1 LGSAV
6 LAALLRFGFG
16 IRGPR
21 FLVAETGHLENSPA
35 TRNRILDIAG
45 FLEMTS
51 NGFRRPGRL
60 VGTEFFHKSV
70 EFFPESFS
78 LFSDIFCFLYDR

>member
-1 LGSAV
+1 LAV

-21 FLVAETGHLENSPA
+21 FLVAEKGHPEYSPA
-35 TRNRILDIAG
+35 TRNRILDIGG

-51 NGFRRPGRL
+51 NEFRRPGRL
-60 VGTEFFHKSV
+60 VGTEFFQ
-70 EFFPESFS
+70 
-78 LFSDIFCFLYDR
+78 